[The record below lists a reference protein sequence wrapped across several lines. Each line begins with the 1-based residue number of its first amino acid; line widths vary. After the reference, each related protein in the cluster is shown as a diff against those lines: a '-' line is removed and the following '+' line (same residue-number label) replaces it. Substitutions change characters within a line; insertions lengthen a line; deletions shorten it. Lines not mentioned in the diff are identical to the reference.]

1 MAEFPN
7 GIVNGEAAKAV
18 FVRRSKEHDEKTVT
32 AAKKEALVIK
42 VKGEEAD
49 GWEVAKW
56 NKTSVRVRKRKPD
69 DRQLEDDVWSLLYRL
84 GFNELNEDR
93 LLTFKGRQFDVFAK
107 DEDTVFVV
115 ECTHAEEEGSKP
127 VKGLIDKINAN
138 AQDVI
143 HAIHSHYGKTP
154 KLKIKFAI
162 ATRNVDWRKADKER
176 AAKSNIAVITEQDL
190 AYYGRLIDYV
200 KGAARFQFLARYLE
214 GEGVD
219 GLRLEVP
226 ATRGKMGGTTFY
238 NFLISPYDL
247 MKIAYIS
254 HKSADLD
261 TYQRMVKPAR
271 LKSIAAYIDEGGQ
284 FPTNI
289 VINFKVKSP
298 LQFEKHESFENSTFG
313 TLKLPGLYG
322 SAWVIDGQHR
332 LYGFSFAEKGKN
344 HVVPVLAYE
353 NMDAADE
360 MELFIDINSKQ
371 VKVSRGL
378 LNELYSNLN
387 YGSEDPVKQFE
398 ALYPRVALRLGAMA
412 KSPIRNRVLTVDKDK
427 DHFRCLTLT
436 SLADG
441 IKENRFLGTVTHA
454 PPNPHVYQLGQLSA
468 LSGDY
473 EETAEKAADV
483 LVAYFALFAKGVP
496 ANWDLGDAKGGF
508 LCTNNGLRALMRL
521 LKELIAYVEDSQQV
535 KAIHLDA
542 DDLVE
547 RVAPLVQ
554 PIINFFR
561 TADATQVKAF
571 RDRQALDGVK
581 KNYLSMMGIIHD
593 AIPQFTSKDL
603 TEYLKDRDEKG
614 TQEADLI
621 IKDINKILYNDVI
634 ARLKQKF
641 GTENDAWWWQ
651 GVPQPIRKECFE
663 RANNDNGEKPLWQYL
678 SLATYQSIAV
688 HNWDIFQ
695 DSYALGEKVK
705 KGDAVRWIAK
715 LSKARQTTAH
725 PEKGVLSKDEV
736 AWVRSIY
743 IKVKAHIVGEKAL
756 ESA

>member
-7 GIVNGEAAKAV
+7 GLVNGDDAKTV
-18 FVRRSKEHDEKTVT
+18 FGRRSKEHDEKTVT
-32 AAKKEALVIK
+32 AAKKEALVLK

-56 NKTSVRVRKRKPD
+56 NKTSVRMQKLKPD

-84 GFNELNEDR
+84 GFTELNEDR
-93 LLTFKGRQFDVFAK
+93 LLMFKGRQCDVFAK
-107 DEDTVFVV
+107 DENTVFVV
-115 ECTHAEEEGSKP
+115 ECTHAEEEGPKS
-127 VKGLIDKINAN
+127 VKGLIDKIKAN

-143 HAIHSHYGKTP
+143 HAIHAHYGKEP

-162 ATRNVDWRKADKER
+162 ATRNVDVRKVDRER
-176 AAKSNIAVITEQDL
+176 AEKANIALINEQDID
-190 AYYGRLIDYV
+190 YYGRLYGYV

-238 NFLISPYDL
+238 NFLMSPYDL
-247 MKIAYIS
+247 MKMAYVS

-289 VINFKVKSP
+289 VINFKTKEP
-298 LQFEKHESFENSTFG
+298 LQFNKHESFEGSTFG

-322 SAWVIDGQHR
+322 AAWVVDGQHR
-332 LYGFSFAEKGKN
+332 LYGFSFADKGEN
-344 HVVPVLAYE
+344 HMVPVLAYE
-353 NMDAADE
+353 NMAAADE
-360 MELFIDINSKQ
+360 MQLFIDINSKQ

-387 YGSEDPVKQFE
+387 YGSEDQVKQFE
-398 ALYPRVALRLGAMA
+398 ALYPRVALRLGAMV

-441 IKENRFLGTVTHA
+441 IKENRFLGTVTQT
-454 PPNPHVYQLGQLSA
+454 PPNPAVYQTGQLSA

-473 EETAEKAADV
+473 EEAAEKAADV
-483 LVAYFALFAKGVP
+483 LAGYFDLFAKGVP
-496 ANWDLGDAKGGF
+496 VNWHLGDAKGGF

-521 LKELIAYVEDSQQV
+521 LKELIAFVEDSEHV
-535 KAIHLDA
+535 KTQHLDA

-547 RVAPLVQ
+547 RLSNLVQ
-554 PIINFFR
+554 PIIDFFK
-561 TADATQVKAF
+561 TADPTQVKAF

-603 TEYLKDRDEKG
+603 TDYLKDRDEKG
-614 TQEADLI
+614 TQEADQI
-621 IKDINKILYNDVI
+621 IKKINKILYNDVI
-634 ARLKQKF
+634 ARLKVKF
-641 GTENDAWWWQ
+641 GTDNDAWWWQ

-678 SLATYQSIAV
+678 ALATYQSIAV
-688 HNWDIFQ
+688 HNWDVFQ
-695 DSYALGEKVK
+695 DAYALGEKGK

-736 AWVRSIY
+736 VWVKATY
-743 IKVKAHIVGEKAL
+743 IKVKEHIVGEKVL
-756 ESA
+756 EPA